1 MQMHPLILILLP
13 VQFIRQGVIIVKEIN
28 YGISSNIFISLYLNI
43 LIWLPVQLVR
53 PVT

>member
-28 YGISSNIFISLYLNI
+28 SGISSNIFISLYLNI